1 MWEIIR
7 ELVADGV
14 TIFLTAARRYS
25 RLPASVSCCLVTL
38 SAVTPRPESV
48 LAVAAEPRSS
58 PDRRAPA
65 TLAPARRRG
74 VTLRAGAGRFRS
86 G

>member
-14 TIFLTAARRYS
+14 TIFLTAAWRYS
-25 RLPASVSCCLVTL
+25 RLPASVSCCFVTL

-48 LAVAAEPRSS
+48 LAVAAETAQFP
-58 PDRRAPA
+58 
-65 TLAPARRRG
+65 
-74 VTLRAGAGRFRS
+74 
-86 G
+86 